1 MTIIGGYDSSSGYT
15 KEESAKFNKENAAI
29 ISNPEPQPVK
39 PEADENDLYAKGLK
53 FLASQGGGTATT
65 ANSVMK
71 VNPSK
76 EFYVKEAETQ
86 IEKTSGE
93 NITLTQTMTSPAGKL
108 QESYFIGES
117 GKVYH
122 YSYTSGEL
130 SSIGNEP
137 QRVSIMANNIPI
149 TFSPAAT
156 EKVGGAEGLKKIMEL
171 HQLELLKP
179 QFQAMGKAMGE
190 YYGTVAG
197 EFAKVVAVNA
207 VVTSVLGGLLGAAVW
222 SVNIPIL
229 SYTFSVGGVFTST
242 FGMSYEAAQ
251 HTLTKEKFILYSIGM
266 VGSSLG
272 VYSSLSQIA
281 QRNLVDPVLKDV
293 SVKAYQ
299 EVTIEKTQYVPKY
312 GVELNRVVS
321 EGDVFKTTYFE
332 RGDIY
337 GKPQSTLP
345 ELKPYDLGLEVR
357 LRTDVGGIA
366 KVETFTFKLTDKG
379 LQPLGEIDINRFYPI
394 AKNNFAYLLEQS
406 PKDLNFDFGITER
419 LNIPASKPSINIFPS
434 DEFLRNIISVKV
446 IGIEKPETFK
456 PLTFYKPVDIEE
468 KLKFMTG
475 DAAGI
480 GDIVNFKK
488 DVFGYLGIRDL
499 THTVAEIN
507 LKTLTIDTQ
516 ATRLAEQSIAT
527 GFVTI
532 KTFSQPVFVDYART
546 PEGINTIITPII
558 LNLERVNVM
567 SMQKIDLGI
576 KSDLRIKEVVSPVE
590 MERVITN
597 IKLGTDLGTLTG
609 EQVKPVDIVRMNQAQ
624 IVGTHLREME
634 LSMQNTAVTQIYL
647 HREVPHPNIG
657 KIIEPE
663 TYFKLNADSLKPK
676 NIVIVTGEGFK
687 EPRILKIRSFM
698 QPTASLYSLERAVA
712 VYGKG
717 SLARGKGIERV
728 FRNLARSSGLSLEF
742 PAAEFIKG
750 VRL

>member
-29 ISNPEPQPVK
+29 ISNQQTQPT
-39 PEADENDLYAKGLK
+39 ASSSDENDLYAKGLK
-53 FLASQGGGTATT
+53 FLASQGGGTAVT
-65 ANSVMK
+65 ANSIMK
-71 VNPSK
+71 VNPSQ
-76 EFYVKEAETQ
+76 EFYQAEAKKE
-86 IEKTSGE
+86 IEKKAGE
-93 NITLTQTMTSPAGKL
+93 SITKIETITSPTGKV
-108 QESYFIGES
+108 QEEYFRGTS

-122 YSYTSGEL
+122 YAYTSGEL

-137 QRVSIMANNIPI
+137 QRVSVMANNIPI

-156 EKVGGAEGLKKIMEL
+156 EKVGGAEGLRRIMEL

-190 YYGTVAG
+190 YYGTVGGKMAQ
-197 EFAKVVAVNA
+197 AVAVNA
-207 VVTSVLGGLLGAAVW
+207 VVAPVLGGLGAAVW
-222 SVNIPIL
+222 SVDVPIL
-229 SYTFSVGGVFTST
+229 SYAFSVGGVFTST

-251 HTLTKEKFILYSIGM
+251 HTLTKEKFMLYSIGM

-281 QRNLVDPVLKDV
+281 QKNLVDPVLKDV
-293 SVKAYQ
+293 NIKTYQ
-299 EVTIEKTQYVPKY
+299 EITIEKTQYVPKY

-337 GKPQSTLP
+337 GKPQSVPP
-345 ELKPYDLGLEVR
+345 ELKPYDLGMEVR
-357 LRTDVGGIA
+357 LRADVGGIA

-379 LQPLGEIDINRFYPI
+379 LQPLGEIDIQRFFPS
-394 AKNNFAYLLEQS
+394 AKNNFAYMMEQS

-434 DEFLRNIISVKV
+434 DEFLRNIISIKI
-446 IGIEKPETFK
+446 IGLEKPETFK
-456 PLTFYKPVDIEE
+456 PFTIYKPMDIEE
-468 KLKFMTG
+468 RLKFMSG
-475 DAAGI
+475 DAVGI
-480 GDIVNFKK
+480 GDIAAFKK

-507 LKTLTIDTQ
+507 LKTLTIETQ

-567 SMQKIDLGI
+567 EMQRIDLGI
-576 KSDLRIKEVVSPVE
+576 KSDLRIKEMVSPVE
-590 MERVITN
+590 VERVITN

-609 EQVKPVDIVRMNQAQ
+609 EQVRPVSITAVNQTQ
-624 IVGTHLREME
+624 IIGTKLREME
-634 LSMQNTAVTQIYL
+634 FSMQNTAVTQIYL
-647 HREVPHPNIG
+647 PREVPHPNIV

-663 TYFKLNADSLKPK
+663 TYFKLNTDSLKPR

-687 EPRILKIRSFM
+687 EPKFLKVRSFM
-698 QPTASLYSLERAVA
+698 QPTASLYSLERAAA